1 MCIFAKKLGLELLKS
16 HIEAL
21 IFSAAQPVKLSE
33 LKQVLEEAFG
43 TVFLEDYLV
52 AQVEELVE
60 KFKNPEFSFE
70 IVEIQEGYAFLTKAA
85 YKETLTAY
93 LKHHERKKLS
103 HAAVEVLAIIAY
115 RQPVTRHEI
124 EEIRGVGSDYLIHK
138 LLEKELISIGGRSDG
153 PGRPLL
159 YVTSERFLNHF
170 GLKSIA
176 DLPKLKEFVQ
186 PKEVI
191 GNPDASLEN

>member
-1 MCIFAKKLGLELLKS
+1 MLKS

-60 KFKNPEFSFE
+60 KYKNPEFSFE

-138 LLEKELISIGGRSDG
+138 LLEKELIGIGGRSEG

>member
-1 MCIFAKKLGLELLKS
+1 LQKELGLELLKS

-43 TVFLEDYLV
+43 TVFLEDYL
-52 AQVEELVE
+52 ATQVQELIE
-60 KFKNPEFSFE
+60 KYKDPLFSFE
-70 IVEIQEGYAFLTKAA
+70 IVEIQEGFVFLTKAEF
-85 YKETLTAY
+85 KETLTAY

-138 LLEKELISIGGRSDG
+138 LLEKELISIGGRSEG

-159 YVTSERFLNHF
+159 YITSERFLNHF

-191 GNPDASLEN
+191 GTPDASLEN